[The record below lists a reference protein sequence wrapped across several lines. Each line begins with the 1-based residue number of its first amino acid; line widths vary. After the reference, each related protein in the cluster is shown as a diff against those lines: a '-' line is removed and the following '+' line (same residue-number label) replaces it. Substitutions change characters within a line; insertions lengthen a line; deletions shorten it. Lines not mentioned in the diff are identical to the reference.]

1 MSAIIVWRA
10 MAPLSTQ
17 QRMDAIYA
25 KANSCAD
32 NAKVVSMVFEM
43 LGLLENSNQVY
54 HTDVHP
60 KRMGIHPK
68 KGAKIHKAGFSLKLC
83 GPDRAVAFE
92 ERRTR

>member
-1 MSAIIVWRA
+1 

-32 NAKVVSMVFEM
+32 DAKVVSMVFEM

-68 KGAKIHKAGFSLKLC
+68 NRSGKKKMG
-83 GPDRAVAFE
+83 V
-92 ERRTR
+92 